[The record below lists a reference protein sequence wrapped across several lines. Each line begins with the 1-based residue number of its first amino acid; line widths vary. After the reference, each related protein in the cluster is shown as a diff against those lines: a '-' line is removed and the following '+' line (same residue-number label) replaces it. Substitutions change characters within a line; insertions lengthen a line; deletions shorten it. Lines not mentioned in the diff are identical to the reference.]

1 MVMSGDVFQQWRHA
15 NQLAKSAEDNMFR
28 RSLRAME
35 GAGEPPS
42 QDDAEAVKRLRQEAD
57 RLFGM
62 AMAQFGKAI
71 AEIQRPL
78 KWTQAGT
85 PTPPPQPG

>member
-1 MVMSGDVFQQWRHA
+1 MVVTGDVFQQWRNA
-15 NQLAKSAEDNMFR
+15 NQQAKVAEDTMFQ
-28 RSLRAME
+28 RSLRALE

-42 QDDAEAVKRLRQEAD
+42 QDDAEAVKHLRHEAD
-57 RLFGM
+57 QLFAV
-62 AMAQFGKAI
+62 AMAQIGKAI

-85 PTPPPQPG
+85 PTTPPQPG